1 MIIFNLAILVPR
13 IQIIFVYLIYFA
25 GLNRRFAN
33 DLRLYAIVQFVP
45 CFAIPAMAI
54 LLPPKYSHSHYW
66 LWAAGS
72 YPPRISDES
81 IDCLFLCIELTTFH
95 MVVAWGHES

>member
-1 MIIFNLAILVPR
+1 MSIMMISDLMRPEMWHCSLL
-13 IQIIFVYLIYFA
+13 QITHA
-25 GLNRRFAN
+25 TLNDSLELMVFCLNCSLFN
-33 DLRLYAIVQFVP
+33 DLRIYALVQFVP

-72 YPPRISDES
+72 HQIPVS
-81 IDCLFLCIELTTFH
+81 
-95 MVVAWGHES
+95 VV